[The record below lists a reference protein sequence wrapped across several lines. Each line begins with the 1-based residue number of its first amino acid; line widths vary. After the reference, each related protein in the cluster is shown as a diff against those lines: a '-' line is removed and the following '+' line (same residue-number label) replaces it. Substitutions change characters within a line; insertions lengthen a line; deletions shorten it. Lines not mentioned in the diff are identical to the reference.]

1 VAAASQLEQFMIAL
15 VVADRPATWAT
26 VQDDR
31 IFVVHGW
38 GATSAIGMEV
48 YAFSGRQLAGIP
60 SVRAEVSA
68 AVFPPGG
75 ESVFLLAPK
84 RLIVIDLTKGKVV
97 GRVAHSP
104 EFPGPISA
112 IGTTVALCPGQH
124 VLWERLSDN
133 GSEPLA
139 RLSCRKDPVQGATP
153 VSPTRW
159 WLWSARTISL
169 VDISS
174 GEPAVVSKIELP
186 FAVNQVIVRAESN
199 VACAMDLSVGL
210 SGSTA
215 ILVDLSEKRISTR
228 AKVPAGRLVWD
239 EGDKVAVLDEK
250 KLYRLGAGL
259 EVAEEIAVPAMTG
272 DRFPLRAVQVG
283 PAEVLVHASPA
294 GAPATLLHLGWGEG
308 APAAAARRARAS
320 V

>member
-1 VAAASQLEQFMIAL
+1 MVGASQLEQFVLPL
-15 VVADRPATWAT
+15 VVADRPVTWAT
-26 VQDDR
+26 VQNDR

-38 GATSAIGMEV
+38 GATAAIGMDV
-48 YAFSGRQLAGIP
+48 YSFSGRQLASIP
-60 SVRAEVSA
+60 SVRVEVSA
-68 AVFPPGG
+68 AVFPPGA
-75 ESVFLLAPK
+75 EWVFLLAPK
-84 RLIVIDLTKGKVV
+84 RLIMIDLTKEKVIA
-97 GRVAHSP
+97 RLPRSP

-124 VLWERLSDN
+124 VLWERVSES
-133 GSEPLA
+133 GTEPLS
-139 RLSCRKDPVQGATP
+139 RLNCRKDPVQGATP

-159 WLWSARTISL
+159 WLWSAKMISL

-174 GEPAVVSKIELP
+174 SEPGVVSKMDLP
-186 FAVNQVIVRAESN
+186 YAVNQVIVRAESN
-199 VACAMDLSVGL
+199 VACAMDLSVGR

-215 ILVDLSEKRISTR
+215 ILVDLSQNEIRAR

-250 KLYRLGAGL
+250 KLYRLGSGL

-272 DRFPLRAVQVG
+272 DRFPLRAVQIG
-283 PAEVLVHASPA
+283 PAEVLAHASRAGGPA
-294 GAPATLLHLGWGEG
+294 MLLHLGWGEG
-308 APAAAARRARAS
+308 AATAAARRARAS